1 MKSKP
6 QIRSRS
12 HERTEWLRALTASD
26 DPGHVSPLM
35 VIFRLLKLA
44 SFISGPYIQRDA
56 IRYGIGLS
64 ELRVLMALAPLR
76 EAASH
81 EIAHVAG
88 MNQMSVSRAVAALKR
103 HKRVVQ
109 RTDPN
114 NRRRKLL
121 QLSDEGWALHR
132 KVIPHVE
139 KLANLLL
146 GDLNR
151 EEVAQL
157 SRFIDVMAARV
168 ETDTGNSGGELE

>member
-1 MKSKP
+1 
-6 QIRSRS
+6 
-12 HERTEWLRALTASD
+12 
-26 DPGHVSPLM
+26 M
-35 VIFRLLKLA
+35 VIFRFLKLA

-56 IRYGIGLS
+56 VRYGIGLS

-103 HKRVVQ
+103 HRRVTQ
-109 RTDPN
+109 CPDPN

-132 KVIPHVE
+132 RVIPHVE
-139 KLANLLL
+139 KMASLLL
-146 GDLNR
+146 GDLTKD
-151 EEVAQL
+151 EVAQL
-157 SRFIDVMAARV
+157 SRFVDLMAARV
-168 ETDTGNSGGELE
+168 EGDNGRHGGNLPS